1 MDKDTRAVFSAN
13 LQRLMENMAIDRY
26 KLSDDLDIKY
36 STLGNWI
43 QEKAFPRIDALED
56 IATYF
61 NVEVIDLLTDSEDR
75 QPKAVR
81 INVYGAI
88 PAGVPLEAIEFI
100 DGFEEIPREWTLGNK
115 EYIALRVQGDSMF
128 PEYLEGD
135 VVIVLL
141 CSDFDNGDDC
151 VVFIDGYDAT
161 LKRCYRTDKGIQLK
175 PLNQAYPPKTYGEGD
190 DPIEILGIVKEIRR
204 KIK

>member
-1 MDKDTRAVFSAN
+1 MTLKSAFSVN
-13 LQRLMENMAIDRY
+13 LTNLMQKSNTDRY
-26 KLSDDLDIKY
+26 KLSDDLNIPY
-36 STLGNWI
+36 STIGSWL
-43 QEKAFPRIDALED
+43 QAKTFPRDDVLEV
-56 IATYF
+56 IANYF
-61 NVEVIDLLTDSEDR
+61 NVEPPDLITNFGSST
-75 QPKAVR
+75 KAVR

-190 DPIEILGIVKEIRR
+190 EPIEILGIVKEIRR